1 MKLVSIVFLSLL
13 FFSSFAKTEQGRIGP
28 DTDFEHRWS
37 DSFNSGAI
45 IHTHWDGY
53 DFFYFSNYA
62 ITFSYLHNFAY
73 QIDKKTFLLFSWFVN
88 CDIFLYHNNKM
99 SDDISITGY
108 YGINQYDTMHF
119 YVLRCKND
127 IELDYSGEINWKLL
141 GAEQIDSNSDI
152 FGIFLWYLDSPLSYF
167 INERFRNEFALLLK
181 NSLNKYSIKKFNM
194 NGCASLVKKNWIVL
208 HGYDKRAKFY

>member
-1 MKLVSIVFLSLL
+1 
-13 FFSSFAKTEQGRIGP
+13 
-28 DTDFEHRWS
+28 
-37 DSFNSGAI
+37 
-45 IHTHWDGY
+45 
-53 DFFYFSNYA
+53 
-62 ITFSYLHNFAY
+62 
-73 QIDKKTFLLFSWFVN
+73 
-88 CDIFLYHNNKM
+88 M

-181 NSLNKYSIKKFNM
+181 NSLNKYCIKKFNM